1 MLTTHSSILVII
13 LIVLVLVSA
22 FFSGS
27 ETGIV
32 SLNRYRLRHLAKK
45 NNRAAKRVE
54 RLLSR
59 PDRVLGM
66 ILIGNT
72 FANVFAAA
80 IATVLAVRWWGS
92 YGALIASIGLTA
104 ILLIFS
110 ETAPKTLAVMH
121 PERVAF
127 PASLVLQFLLRLFYP
142 VVLVVNVLANGFLR
156 CFGVRLRR
164 GGIEPLSLDE
174 LRSLVNEASGKIST
188 SYQNMLLRILD
199 LEQETVDDVM
209 IPRNEIY
216 GIDVEQPWDSI
227 EQRLVNCEHR
237 YVPLF
242 CENIDQVM
250 GMVSVRRALKLL
262 ARGELDK
269 HMLMHLC
276 EDIYF
281 IPETAPLS
289 KQLVHFQQQE
299 KYIGMV
305 VDEYGDIQGVI
316 CLKDIVEE
324 VVGEF
329 EQGIGQL
336 DREIRPQ
343 GDGSFI
349 LDGGVNLRDVNRI
362 MNWHLPVEGPKTL
375 SGLMI
380 EELESMP
387 NGKLCMRI
395 AGYPLEVI
403 KLSGKTIQL
412 VRIWPNHRSFQAS

>member
-1 MLTTHSSILVII
+1 MLTTHSSVLIVL

-32 SLNRYRLRHLAKK
+32 SLNRYRLRHQAKK
-45 NNRAAKRVE
+45 KHRSAMRVE
-54 RLLSR
+54 RLLAR
-59 PDRVLGM
+59 PDRVLGV

-92 YGALIASIGLTA
+92 YGAFIASIGLTA

-121 PERVAF
+121 PERVAY
-127 PASLVLQFLLRLFYP
+127 PASWVLKGLLVLLYP
-142 VVLVVNVLANGFLR
+142 IVWTVNFLANGLLR
-156 CFGVRLRR
+156 CFGVSLKKH
-164 GGIEPLSLDE
+164 GFDALSLEE
-174 LRSLVNEASGKIST
+174 LRSLVNEASGKISS
-188 SYQNMLLRILD
+188 SYQTMLLRILD

-209 IPRNEIY
+209 VPRNEIY
-216 GIDVEQPWDSI
+216 GIDVEQPWGII

-242 CENIDQVM
+242 CENIDQVV

-269 HMLMHLC
+269 NMLMRLA

-281 IPETAPLS
+281 IPETAQLS
-289 KQLVHFQQQE
+289 KQLAHFQQQE
-299 KYIGMV
+299 KYIGLV
-305 VDEYGDIQGVI
+305 VDEYGDIQGVV

-343 GDGSFI
+343 GDGSFV
-349 LDGGVNLRDVNRI
+349 LDGGVNLRDANRI
-362 MNWHLPVEGPKTL
+362 MGWQLPVDGPKTL

-380 EELESMP
+380 EELEAMP
-387 NGKLCMRI
+387 HGKLCIRI
-395 AGYPLEVI
+395 AGYPFEVI

-412 VRIWPNHRSFQAS
+412 VRIWPKRRDTS